1 MKRQDFPILKNKK
14 DMIYF
19 DNAATTLKPYCVIK
33 AVSDYFDYYTANIHR
48 GTYDAAIVSD
58 YLYDATRE
66 LVKRLV
72 LCNSPKE
79 VIFTSGTTHSIN
91 LVVFGFMKY
100 HLEAGDEVLLSK
112 AEHASNILPW
122 LRLAL
127 EKDIVIKYIPLDI
140 DYSLSYDAVVK
151 TITPKTKVIS
161 LAHVTNVIGDVRDIK
176 KIGEL
181 CKTRQIYFHVD
192 GAQSVPHMPIDF
204 KDSYI
209 DFLSFSG
216 HKMCA
221 PTGVGVL
228 VGREELLKKMA
239 PLLYGGG
246 MNQSFS
252 SDGSYNLKD
261 VPVVFEAGTPAI
273 GEVLGLKAAIEY
285 LLITDLEK
293 IHMYESELKK
303 YLVSRLEEVPNVIL
317 YNKDSSSGILAFNI
331 EGIDSSDVAKYL
343 NSFNIC
349 VRAGNHCS
357 KMLKEDMKIPATVR
371 ISFYFYN
378 TKEEI
383 DKLVYVLKLCDK
395 AFKVVE

>member
-1 MKRQDFPILKNKK
+1 MKRQDFPIFKNKK
-14 DMIYF
+14 EMIYF
-19 DNAATTLKPYCVIK
+19 DNAATTLKPYCVTK

-58 YLYDATRE
+58 YLYDATRK
-66 LVKRLV
+66 LVKKLV

-127 EKDIVIKYIPLDI
+127 EKDIVIKYIPLAS

-151 TITPKTKVIS
+151 TVTPKTKVIS

-181 CKTRQIYFHVD
+181 CKKRQIYFHVD

-204 KDSYI
+204 KNSYI

-228 VGREELLKKMA
+228 VGREELLKKMV

-252 SDGSYNLKD
+252 SDGSYSLKD

-273 GEVLGLKAAIEY
+273 GEVLGLKAVIEY
-285 LLITDLEK
+285 LLSSDLEK

-303 YLVSRLEEVPNVIL
+303 YLVSRLEEIPNVIF

-331 EGIDSSDVAKYL
+331 EGVDSTDVAKYL

-357 KMLKEDMKIPATVR
+357 KMLKEEMKIPATVR